1 MLNEAT
7 VTKMENL
14 KFFGMSKLYKNIM
27 SGPAQKNDLTND
39 EFVGLLIDAE
49 STYREGLKLKRL
61 LYNAKLKQ
69 NACLEDIDYRHQR
82 GLHKKIILE
91 LSNCKWID
99 NRQNILISGPTGI
112 GKSFIVCALG
122 NCAARYGYSV
132 LYTRAPRLFNILFQA
147 RADNSYSRQLAR
159 LSRFNVLVI
168 DDIGLSPMTETERK
182 DFLEI
187 VEDRNLTSSIII
199 GSQIPIKEWYQIIGD
214 PTIAD
219 AICDRLFH
227 NAYKI
232 ELKGESMRKALK
244 HIDISSSE
252 E

>member
-7 VTKMENL
+7 VSKMETMR
-14 KFFGMSKLYKNIM
+14 FFGMSKTYKDLMGN
-27 SGPAQKNDLTND
+27 SAKSNDLTND
-39 EFVGLLIDAE
+39 EFIGLLIDAE
-49 STYREGLKLKRL
+49 NTYRDDLKLKRL
-61 LYNAKLKQ
+61 LCNAKFKQ
-69 NACLEDIDYRHQR
+69 NACIEDIDYRQQR

-91 LSNCKWID
+91 LSNCKWIY
-99 NRQNILISGPTGI
+99 NHQNVLISGPTGI
-112 GKSFIVCALG
+112 GKSFMVCALG
-122 NCAARYGYSV
+122 NCATRHGYSV
-132 LYTRAPRLFNILFQA
+132 LYTRAPRLFNTLFQA
-147 RADNSYSRQLAR
+147 RADNSYARQLAR
-159 LSRFNVLVI
+159 LSRFQVLVI

-187 VEDRNLTSSIII
+187 VEDRNLTSSILI
-199 GSQIPIKEWYQIIGD
+199 GSQIPIKNWYEIIGD

-232 ELKGESMRKALK
+232 ELKGESMRKILK
-244 HIDISSSE
+244 SVDIKSSE

>member
-7 VTKMENL
+7 VTKMESM
-14 KFFGMSKLYKNIM
+14 KFFGMSKTYKELM
-27 SGPAQKNDLTND
+27 AGAAKSNDLTND
-39 EFVGLLIDAE
+39 EFVGLIIDAE
-49 STYREGLKLKRL
+49 STYREDLKLKRI
-61 LYNAKLKQ
+61 LYNARLKQ
-69 NACLEDIDYRHQR
+69 NTCIEDMDYRHPR
-82 GLHKKIILE
+82 GLHKKLMLE
-91 LSNCKWID
+91 LANCKWID
-99 NRQNILISGPTGI
+99 NHQNVLISGPTGI
-112 GKSFIVCALG
+112 GKSFVVCALG
-122 NCAARYGYSV
+122 NCAARHGYSV
-132 LYTRAPRLFNILFQA
+132 LYTRAPRLFSTLFQS
-147 RADNSYSRQLAR
+147 RADNTYTRQLTR
-159 LSRFNVLVI
+159 LSRFNVLII

-187 VEDRNLTSSIII
+187 VEDRNLTSSIVI

-244 HIDISSSE
+244 HSDITASE
-252 E
+252 K

>member
-7 VTKMENL
+7 VTKMETM
-14 KFFGMSKLYKNIM
+14 KFFGMSKTYKDLM
-27 SGPAQKNDLTND
+27 AGSAKSNDLTND

-49 STYREGLKLKRL
+49 NTYREDLKLKRL

-69 NACLEDIDYRHQR
+69 SACLEDIDYRHQR
-82 GLHKKIILE
+82 GLHKKIVLE

-99 NRQNILISGPTGI
+99 NHQNVLISGPTGI

-122 NCAARYGYSV
+122 NCAARHGYSV

-147 RADNSYSRQLAR
+147 RADNSYTRQLTR
-159 LSRFNVLVI
+159 LSRFHVLVI

-199 GSQIPIKEWYQIIGD
+199 GSQIPIKDWYEIIGD

-232 ELKGESMRKALK
+232 ELKGESMRKILK
-244 HIDISSSE
+244 HADIKSIE

>member
-7 VTKMENL
+7 VTKMEIM
-14 KFFGMSKLYKNIM
+14 KFFGMSKTYKELM
-27 SGPAQKNDLTND
+27 SGSAKSNDLTND

-49 STYREGLKLKRL
+49 STYRDDLKLKRL

-69 NACLEDIDYRHQR
+69 NACLEDIDYRYQR
-82 GLHKKIILE
+82 GLHKKIMLE
-91 LSNCKWID
+91 LSNCKWIE
-99 NRQNILISGPTGI
+99 NHQNVLISGPTGI
-112 GKSFIVCALG
+112 GKSFMVCALG
-122 NCAARYGYSV
+122 NCAARRGYSV

-147 RADNSYSRQLAR
+147 RADNSYTRQLSR

-232 ELKGESMRKALK
+232 ELKGESMRKVLK
-244 HIDISSSE
+244 NSDIKSSE

>member
-7 VTKMENL
+7 VTKMETM
-14 KFFGMSKLYKNIM
+14 KFFGMSKTYKELMGN
-27 SGPAQKNDLTND
+27 SAKNSDLSND
-39 EFVGLLIDAE
+39 EFIGLLIDAE
-49 STYREGLKLKRL
+49 STFREDLKLKRR

-69 NACLEDIDYRHQR
+69 NACMEDIDYRHQR
-82 GLHKKIILE
+82 GLHKKIMLE

-99 NRQNILISGPTGI
+99 NHQNILISGPTGI
-112 GKSFIVCALG
+112 GKSFTVCALG
-122 NCAARYGYSV
+122 NCAARHGYSV

-147 RADNSYSRQLAR
+147 RADNSYTRQLTR
-159 LSRFNVLVI
+159 LSRFQVIII
-168 DDIGLSPMTETERK
+168 DDIGLSPMTENERK

-187 VEDRNLTSSIII
+187 VEERNLTSSTII
-199 GSQIPIKEWYQIIGD
+199 GSQIPLKDWYQIIGD

-232 ELKGESMRKALK
+232 ELKGESMRKILK
-244 HIDISSSE
+244 HADIKSIE